1 MSNSKR
7 GKKQGSRRVK
17 TTRRRNKKRNGGA
30 SRASGASA
38 SPPKLT
44 RAQKLQRLLGAP
56 GGPESALFGVL
67 SKKLLS
73 GMDMRPRQL
82 ESLRQHSIIGPA
94 SMKLVEDETFKMA
107 EQMHATS
114 FRYRTPRIIA
124 DGDLQRC
131 IDANVEAVKQLRE
144 AVVMD
149 SLRASACLADML
161 LNGHT
166 AGVKKDV
173 REAMRLVSGVDDPD
187 CKGVLAHCHFNDGIK
202 AGLGLAT
209 RSAAAGSK
217 YGQYV
222 LGLYEQQKGKMK
234 EASHYFKLA
243 AAQNY
248 DQAQIALSNMQTDPD
263 LCNMQP
269 DPDEALRLLNLAADQ
284 GNSDAFY
291 LISDVLCRLKAI
303 NNPRNPAFRNAMAWC
318 RLAMKA
324 GHPYALDALSG
335 MESIWLRA

>member
-1 MSNSKR
+1 
-7 GKKQGSRRVK
+7 
-17 TTRRRNKKRNGGA
+17 
-30 SRASGASA
+30 
-38 SPPKLT
+38 
-44 RAQKLQRLLGAP
+44 
-56 GGPESALFGVL
+56 
-67 SKKLLS
+67 
-73 GMDMRPRQL
+73 
-82 ESLRQHSIIGPA
+82 
-94 SMKLVEDETFKMA
+94 MKLVEDETFKMA

-114 FRYRTPRIIA
+114 FRYRTHRIIA

-131 IDANVEAVKQLRE
+131 IDANVEAVKQLRK
-144 AVVMD
+144 AVDMD

-166 AGVKKDV
+166 AGVSKNV

-209 RSAAAGSK
+209 QSAAAGSK
-217 YGQYV
+217 YGQFV
-222 LGLYEQQKGKMK
+222 LGLYEQQKRKTK

-269 DPDEALRLLNLAADQ
+269 NPDEALRLLNLAADQ

-291 LISDVLCRLKAI
+291 LISDVLYRLKAI
-303 NNPRNPAFRNAMAWC
+303 NNPRNPAFRDAMAWC

-324 GHPYALDALSG
+324 GHPYAHDALSG

>member
-1 MSNSKR
+1 M
-7 GKKQGSRRVK
+7 SRRVK
-17 TTRRRNKKRNGGA
+17 NTRRRNKKRNGGA

-38 SPPKLT
+38 SPPKPKTPPKSRTERL
-44 RAQKLQRLLGAP
+44 RMLLGGP
-56 GGPESALFGVL
+56 GGPKSGLVGVL
-67 SKKLLS
+67 SEKLLS
-73 GMDMRPRQL
+73 GMDMRPRKL
-82 ESLRQHSIIGPA
+82 ESLIQHSIIGPA
-94 SMKLVEDETFKMA
+94 SMKLIEGETFKIA

-144 AVVMD
+144 AVDMG

-209 RSAAAGSK
+209 QSAAAGSK

-222 LGLYEQQKGKMK
+222 LGLYEQQKMKMK

-324 GHPYALDALSG
+324 GHPYALDALNG
-335 MESIWLRA
+335 IESMWLRAGV

>member
-1 MSNSKR
+1 MSNRKK
-7 GKKQGSRRVK
+7 GKMSRRVK
-17 TTRRRNKKRNGGA
+17 NTRRRNKKRNGGA
-30 SRASGASA
+30 LGASGASA
-38 SPPKLT
+38 SSPKLT
-44 RAQKLQRLLGAP
+44 RAQKIQRLLGTP
-56 GGPESALFGVL
+56 GGPESGFSRLL
-67 SKKLLS
+67 SRKLLS

-94 SMKLVEDETFKMA
+94 SMKLIEGETFKIA

-124 DGDLQRC
+124 ECDLQRC

-144 AVVMD
+144 AVDMG

-166 AGVKKDV
+166 AGVSKNV

-209 RSAAAGSK
+209 QSAAAGSK

-222 LGLYEQQKGKMK
+222 LGLYEQQKRKTK

-335 MESIWLRA
+335 MESMWLRA

>member
-1 MSNSKR
+1 M
-7 GKKQGSRRVK
+7 SRRVK

-38 SPPKLT
+38 SPPKPKT
-44 RAQKLQRLLGAP
+44 PPKSRTERIRMLLGGP
-56 GGPESALFGVL
+56 GGPESGLAR
-67 SKKLLS
+67 LLS
-73 GMDMRPRQL
+73 IRLLSDMDMRPRQL

-144 AVVMD
+144 AVVMG
-149 SLRASACLADML
+149 SLRATALLADML

-173 REAMRLVSGVDDPD
+173 REAKKLVSQVQVANDPD
-187 CKGVLAHCHFNDGIK
+187 CQGILAHCHFNDGIK

-222 LGLYEQQKGKMK
+222 LGLYEMQKGKTK

-248 DQAQIALSNMQTDPD
+248 DEAQIALSNMQTDPD

-269 DPDEALRLLNLAADQ
+269 NPDEALRLLNLAADQ

>member
-1 MSNSKR
+1 MSNKR
-7 GKKQGSRRVK
+7 GKMSRMVK
-17 TTRRRNKKRNGGA
+17 NTRRHNKKRNGGA
-30 SRASGASA
+30 LGASGASA
-38 SPPKLT
+38 SSPKLT
-44 RAQKLQRLLGAP
+44 RAQKIQRLLGTP

-114 FRYRTPRIIA
+114 FRYRTNSDIA
-124 DGDLQRC
+124 NGELQRC

-144 AVVMD
+144 AIDMG
-149 SLRASACLADML
+149 SLRARACLADML